1 MAKDGTV
8 RGGARIGA
16 GKKKKS
22 LDSKILEGKKATVLP
37 TAEFEAVE
45 LEPADVGAAADM
57 PPVSEFLKA
66 KQTDGTVLQAP
77 DIYRRTYE
85 WLKTVGCHKLV
96 SKTLI
101 EQYAMMYAR
110 YVHCEEAVSRYG
122 YLAKHPTTGNPIP
135 SPYVS
140 MGQNFAKQANIAWM
154 QIYQIVKE
162 NASESFFGNPDDEM
176 EKLLRK
182 KG

>member
-1 MAKDGTV
+1 MAKDGTI

-22 LDSKILEGKKATVLP
+22 LDEKLLAGREATVLP
-37 TAEFEAVE
+37 TAEFEAVD
-45 LEPADVGAAADM
+45 LEPVDVGAPADM
-57 PPVSEFLKA
+57 PPVSDFLKA
-66 KQTDGTVLQAP
+66 AQKDGTVLQAP
-77 DIYRRTYE
+77 EIYKRTYQ
-85 WLKTVGCHKLV
+85 WLKTLGCHKLV

-110 YVHCEEAVSRYG
+110 YVHCEEAVSKFG

-162 NASESFFGNPDDEM
+162 NASENYFGNPDDEM

-182 KG
+182 KR